1 MSQISDANHEQITEQ
16 KDKEPDSKAFQTD
29 PVQSEASET
38 PTSSRA
44 RGRKSPGKKGKKG
57 PRSPVARGI
66 QTRGTSK
73 DSLLTA
79 QALDELKK
87 KRREDSR
94 MSTWNAR
101 LEALDSLA
109 KQFENQKETLEI
121 LQRTTVETQELQQE
135 LAKKIMDFLAN
146 NAKASTNPNQQQQ
159 EDKPERNSD
168 LRDDK
173 ETIDSEKEQQERDK
187 PRGQDKYTGDEAGSH
202 ISAVE
207 SQFSNKTRTSVI
219 RGFSAWSETASTYV
233 DKEQKKKSLQRT
245 VPPRA
250 PDEFH
255 NGGIPSVHFDPPAK
269 LTELKYESISN
280 FVHEFKNVK
289 VNVPGVSAC
298 GLLSKNVAD
307 TLYLRGVQTNSSNA
321 ILRYLQRHL
330 AAFER
335 MQKKRAVKNLKQKL
349 AWESK
354 YLNEIEQIYFFFD
367 QVASHLRFLN
377 QEEVNK
383 NQKKILK
390 LVVNKIPDIFDVD
403 IDELAITMDG
413 LNLNKLKTYLLSRSF
428 VINKKEES
436 MHNKKNKLK
445 GIRPV
450 QDMKGLRPKDNIPPP
465 KFVSRIKLRRLG
477 NEART
482 IGIMLKEKS
491 SGESIKVKGLADTGA
506 DRNVSSVQAME
517 PYKVEVEDPIF
528 IKEIQLPDKS
538 LRKVTKVISAHVKL
552 TQAGDQVDIG
562 VQCFF
567 CIDNPAW
574 DEEIGKELKEALG
587 PVIRNAK
594 ALPEHKILVFDEI
607 SKAEMDREKLGL
619 FTSGCTL
626 ILVNAIRS
634 NWQGVFSL
642 FGSLNLE
649 YIESIIFLGGEQR
662 KVKSHTFHI
671 SHTSSR
677 YLIFWNGK
685 FDKKVIRNQTTSD
698 VIQEFIELSEE
709 MQKIFITLLDVSE
722 VAIEFTSRL
731 AESTGNYPEADRTVI
746 LTSKLKVLPIEEVTS
761 THFQDLEN
769 INDPAKVTPI
779 VISNL
784 VDDIPEE
791 LNEIGIGEGNIEQ
804 VEEKKLI
811 KKMIVDKLEESTL
824 SALEKEQMIETMKS
838 SIESWGLKQSN
849 AQMSLLDP
857 IHVDLVKDH
866 KILRSDGYHQSPEAE
881 EFLELKFRSLQEAE
895 IVEPAKNPLWGHP
908 VFVVPKKMS
917 VPSNWSQMDAMERA
931 D

>member
-1 MSQISDANHEQITEQ
+1 MSQTSDANHEQITEQ
-16 KDKEPDSKAFQTD
+16 KDKEPDSQAFQTD

-79 QALDELKK
+79 QDLDELKK

-109 KQFENQKETLEI
+109 KQFENQKEILES

-135 LAKKIMDFLAN
+135 LAKKIMDVLAN

-159 EDKPERNSD
+159 ENKPKRDSD

-187 PRGQDKYTGDEAGSH
+187 PRGQDKYTGDETGSH

-219 RGFSAWSETASTYV
+219 RGFSAWSETAST
-233 DKEQKKKSLQRT
+233 
-245 VPPRA
+245 A
-250 PDEFH
+250 PDEVH

-280 FVHEFKNVK
+280 FVHDFNNVK
-289 VNVPGVSAC
+289 VNVPAVSAC

-307 TLYLRGVQTNSSNA
+307 TLYLSG
-321 ILRYLQRHL
+321 
-330 AAFER
+330 
-335 MQKKRAVKNLKQKL
+335 
-349 AWESK
+349 
-354 YLNEIEQIYFFFD
+354 
-367 QVASHLRFLN
+367 
-377 QEEVNK
+377 
-383 NQKKILK
+383 
-390 LVVNKIPDIFDVD
+390 
-403 IDELAITMDG
+403 
-413 LNLNKLKTYLLSRSF
+413 
-428 VINKKEES
+428 
-436 MHNKKNKLK
+436 
-445 GIRPV
+445 
-450 QDMKGLRPKDNIPPP
+450 
-465 KFVSRIKLRRLG
+465 
-477 NEART
+477 
-482 IGIMLKEKS
+482 EKS
-491 SGESIKVKGLADTGA
+491 SGEFIKVKGLADTGA

-528 IKEIQLPDKS
+528 IKEIQLPDKT

-562 VQCFF
+562 VQRFF

-607 SKAEMDREKLGL
+607 SKAVMDGGKLRL
-619 FTSGCTL
+619 LNAGCTL
-626 ILVNAIRS
+626 VLVNAIRS
-634 NWQGVFSL
+634 NWQEVFSL
-642 FGSLNLE
+642 FGALNLE
-649 YIESIIFLGGEQR
+649 YIESIIFLGGEQS
-662 KVKSHTFHI
+662 KVKSQIFHI

-677 YLIFWNGK
+677 YLIFWNSK
-685 FDKKVIRNQTTSD
+685 FDKKVIRNQTTAD

-709 MQKIFITLLDVSE
+709 MQKIFSTLLDVSE

-731 AESTGNYPEADRTVI
+731 EESTGNYSEADRTVI
-746 LTSKLKVLPIEEVTS
+746 LTRKLKVLPIEEVTS

-811 KKMIVDKLEESTL
+811 KKMIVEKLEESTL

-838 SIESWGLKQSN
+838 SVESWGLKQSN

-881 EFLELKFRSLQEAE
+881 EFL
-895 IVEPAKNPLWGHP
+895 
-908 VFVVPKKMS
+908 
-917 VPSNWSQMDAMERA
+917 
-931 D
+931 